1 MKMRKRMTKRKR
13 KRRRKRRNPDHLLE
27 PRLVLRRRT
36 INPNPLQTPRR
47 LTINQSLPRR
57 TISPLQRKRTINPNL
72 PVNPNLPRKTRRSQ
86 SRLVRLKPMIN
97 LNLLGNRNLHPR
109 RMRRNQSLL
118 ERRIQLVRNPSLLE
132 RRMLRVRSP
141 SLLERERRMI
151 RPREIR
157 RRPRLRCMGWMERVE
172 SRELAEWSKG
182 NCRVS
187 CRIICQEVHSYHM
200 AVPPSLGRKATF
212 L

>member
-27 PRLVLRRRT
+27 PRLVPRKRT
-36 INPNPLQTPRR
+36 INLNPNLLQTPRR
-47 LTINQSLPRR
+47 LTISQSLPRWK
-57 TISPLQRKRTINPNL
+57 ISPLRRKQTINPNL
-72 PVNPNLPRKTRRSQ
+72 PVNPNLPRKTRRNQ
-86 SRLVRLKPMIN
+86 SRLARLKPMIN

-132 RRMLRVRSP
+132 RRMLLVRNP

-157 RRPRLRCMGWMERVE
+157 RRPRLRCMGWMERIGGME
-172 SRELAEWSKG
+172 
-182 NCRVS
+182 
-187 CRIICQEVHSYHM
+187 
-200 AVPPSLGRKATF
+200 
-212 L
+212 